1 MGQSILEIFTLIT
14 GVIYVILEIRQKNAM
29 WVLGIITSL
38 ASMLVF
44 YSQGLYASF
53 GLNAYYLITGFI
65 GLWQWRKDKG
75 AIEDNSKIHLN
86 RLSWKAATISAM
98 VFVAGTIGLATGM
111 DYMSELGFKE
121 NPMSLLDASVAV
133 LSAVATWWLVKSY
146 LQQWWLWI
154 ASNTLSLILCVTQ
167 GMWWMALLYILYVVA
182 AVIGLRHWK
191 KHGITVAPKE
201 LDIKQL
207 DQDYPANNEDNT
219 DSTN

>member
-1 MGQSILEIFTLIT
+1 MHNILEIFTLIT

-53 GLNAYYLITGFI
+53 GLNAYYLITAFI

-75 AIEDNSKIHLN
+75 SIEDTSKIHLN
-86 RLSWKAATISAM
+86 RLSWKVVAVSTI
-98 VFVAGTIGLATGM
+98 VFAAGTVGLAAGM

-154 ASNTLSLILCVTQ
+154 AANTLSLILCVTQ

-182 AVIGLRHWK
+182 AVIGLKHWGK
-191 KHGITVAPKE
+191 NGITVAPKD
-201 LDIKQL
+201 LNIKQL
-207 DQDYPANNEDNT
+207 N
-219 DSTN
+219 

>member
-14 GVIYVILEIRQKNAM
+14 GVVYVILEIRQKNAM

-53 GLNAYYLITGFI
+53 GLNAYYLITAFI

-75 AIEDNSKIHLN
+75 TIEGASKIHLN
-86 RLSWKAATISAM
+86 RLSWKVAAISAI
-98 VFVAGTIGLATGM
+98 VFAAGTIVLAAGM
-111 DYMSELGFKE
+111 DYMSRLGFKE

-154 ASNTLSLILCVTQ
+154 AANTLSLILCAAQ

-182 AVIGLRHWK
+182 AIIGLKHWT
-191 KHGITVAPKE
+191 KHGEYVH
-201 LDIKQL
+201 
-207 DQDYPANNEDNT
+207 
-219 DSTN
+219 SS

>member
-14 GVIYVILEIRQKNAM
+14 GVVYVILEIRQKNAM

-53 GLNAYYLITGFI
+53 GLNAYYLITAFI

-75 AIEDNSKIHLN
+75 TIEGASKIHLN
-86 RLSWKAATISAM
+86 RLSWKVTAISAI
-98 VFVAGTIGLATGM
+98 VFAAGTIGLAAGM
-111 DYMSELGFKE
+111 DYMSRLGFKE

-154 ASNTLSLILCVTQ
+154 AANTLSLILCAAQ
-167 GMWWMALLYILYVVA
+167 GMWWMAVLYILYVVA
-182 AVIGLRHWK
+182 AVIGLRHWAK
-191 KHGITVAPKE
+191 NGITVAPKR
-201 LDIKQL
+201 LNIKQL
-207 DQDYPANNEDNT
+207 D
-219 DSTN
+219 

>member
-29 WVLGIITSL
+29 WVLGMITSL

-53 GLNAYYLITGFI
+53 GLNAYYLITAFI

-75 AIEDNSKIHLN
+75 SIEDTSKIHLN
-86 RLSWKAATISAM
+86 RLSWTVVTISA
-98 VFVAGTIGLATGM
+98 VIFIGGTIGLAAGM
-111 DYMSELGFKE
+111 EYMSKLGFKE

-154 ASNTLSLILCVTQ
+154 AANTLSLILCATQ

-182 AVIGLRHWK
+182 TVIGLRHWK
-191 KHGITVAPKE
+191 KHGEYVHCC
-201 LDIKQL
+201 
-207 DQDYPANNEDNT
+207 
-219 DSTN
+219 

>member
-14 GVIYVILEIRQKNAM
+14 GVVYVILEIRQKNAM

-53 GLNAYYLITGFI
+53 GLNAYYLITAFI

-75 AIEDNSKIHLN
+75 TIEGASKIHLN
-86 RLSWKAATISAM
+86 RLSWKVAAISAI
-98 VFVAGTIGLATGM
+98 VFAAGTIGLAAGM
-111 DYMSELGFKE
+111 DYMSRLGFKE

-154 ASNTLSLILCVTQ
+154 AANTLSLILCAAQ

-182 AVIGLRHWK
+182 AVIGLRHWT
-191 KHGITVAPKE
+191 KHGEYVH
-201 LDIKQL
+201 
-207 DQDYPANNEDNT
+207 
-219 DSTN
+219 SS

>member
-53 GLNAYYLITGFI
+53 GLNAYYLITAFI

-75 AIEDNSKIHLN
+75 TIEGASKIHLN
-86 RLSWKAATISAM
+86 RLSWKVAAISAI
-98 VFVAGTIGLATGM
+98 VFTAGTIGLAAGM
-111 DYMSELGFKE
+111 DYMSRLGFKE

-154 ASNTLSLILCVTQ
+154 AANTLSLILCATQ

-191 KHGITVAPKE
+191 KHGEYVHC
-201 LDIKQL
+201 
-207 DQDYPANNEDNT
+207 
-219 DSTN
+219 S

>member
-1 MGQSILEIFTLIT
+1 
-14 GVIYVILEIRQKNAM
+14 M

-53 GLNAYYLITGFI
+53 GLNAYYLITAFI

-75 AIEDNSKIHLN
+75 AIEDTSKIHLN
-86 RLSWKAATISAM
+86 RLSWKVAAISAIL
-98 VFVAGTIGLATGM
+98 FAAGTIGLAAGM

-154 ASNTLSLILCVTQ
+154 AANTLSLILCATQ
-167 GMWWMALLYILYVVA
+167 GMWWMAVLYILYVVA

-191 KHGITVAPKE
+191 KHGEYVH
-201 LDIKQL
+201 
-207 DQDYPANNEDNT
+207 
-219 DSTN
+219 SC

>member
-1 MGQSILEIFTLIT
+1 
-14 GVIYVILEIRQKNAM
+14 M

-53 GLNAYYLITGFI
+53 GLNAYYLITSFI

-75 AIEDNSKIHLN
+75 AIENTSKIHLN
-86 RLSWKAATISAM
+86 RLSWKVVAISAIIFIGGA
-98 VFVAGTIGLATGM
+98 VGLAAGM
-111 DYMSELGFKE
+111 EYMSDLGFKE

-154 ASNTLSLILCVTQ
+154 AANILSLILCAAQ
-167 GMWWMALLYILYVVA
+167 GMWWMAILYVMYTVA
-182 AVIGLRHWK
+182 AVIGLKHWE
-191 KHGITVAPKE
+191 KHGEYVHR
-201 LDIKQL
+201 
-207 DQDYPANNEDNT
+207 
-219 DSTN
+219 S

>member
-53 GLNAYYLITGFI
+53 GLNAYYLITAFI

-75 AIEDNSKIHLN
+75 TIEDASKIHLN
-86 RLSWKAATISAM
+86 RLSWKVAAISAI
-98 VFVAGTIGLATGM
+98 VFAAGTIVLAAGM
-111 DYMSELGFKE
+111 DYMSRLGFKE
-121 NPMSLLDASVAV
+121 NPMSLLDASVAI

-154 ASNTLSLILCVTQ
+154 AANTLSLILCATQ

-182 AVIGLRHWK
+182 AVIGLKHWK
-191 KHGITVAPKE
+191 RHGAILHQT
-201 LDIKQL
+201 
-207 DQDYPANNEDNT
+207 NT
-219 DSTN
+219 

>member
-14 GVIYVILEIRQKNAM
+14 GVVYVILEIRQKNAM

-53 GLNAYYLITGFI
+53 GLNAYYLITAFI

-75 AIEDNSKIHLN
+75 TIEGAFKIHLN
-86 RLSWKAATISAM
+86 RLSWKVAAISAI
-98 VFVAGTIGLATGM
+98 VFAAGTIGLAAGM
-111 DYMSELGFKE
+111 DYMSRLGFKE

-154 ASNTLSLILCVTQ
+154 AANTLSLILCAAQ

-182 AVIGLRHWK
+182 AVIGLRHWT
-191 KHGITVAPKE
+191 KHGEYVH
-201 LDIKQL
+201 
-207 DQDYPANNEDNT
+207 
-219 DSTN
+219 SS

>member
-1 MGQSILEIFTLIT
+1 MEKSILEIFTLIT

-53 GLNAYYLITGFI
+53 GLNAYYLITAFI

-75 AIEDNSKIHLN
+75 AIENTSKIHLN
-86 RLSWKAATISAM
+86 KLSWNVAGISA
-98 VFVAGTIGLATGM
+98 VIFIGGSIGLAAGM
-111 DYMSELGFKE
+111 EYMSDLGFKE

-154 ASNTLSLILCVTQ
+154 AANILSLALCAAQ
-167 GMWWMALLYILYVVA
+167 GMWWMAFLYILYATA
-182 AVIGLRHWK
+182 AVIGLIHWK
-191 KHGITVAPKE
+191 KNGEYVHC
-201 LDIKQL
+201 
-207 DQDYPANNEDNT
+207 
-219 DSTN
+219 S

>member
-1 MGQSILEIFTLIT
+1 MHNILEIFTLIT

-53 GLNAYYLITGFI
+53 GLNAYYLITAFI
-65 GLWQWRKDKG
+65 GLWQWRKDKR
-75 AIEDNSKIHLN
+75 AIENTARIHLN
-86 RLSWKAATISAM
+86 RLSWKVVAVSAIIIIAGSAGVAA
-98 VFVAGTIGLATGM
+98 GM
-111 DYMSELGFKE
+111 EYMSELGFKE

-154 ASNTLSLILCVTQ
+154 AANILSMVLCATQ
-167 GMWWMALLYILYVVA
+167 GMWWMALLYIMYTAA
-182 AVIGLRHWK
+182 AVIGLKHWEK
-191 KHGITVAPKE
+191 NGEYVHC
-201 LDIKQL
+201 
-207 DQDYPANNEDNT
+207 
-219 DSTN
+219 S

>member
-1 MGQSILEIFTLIT
+1 MHNILEIFTLIT

-53 GLNAYYLITGFI
+53 GLNAYYLITAFI
-65 GLWQWRKDKG
+65 GLWQWRKDKR
-75 AIEDNSKIHLN
+75 AIENTARIHLN
-86 RLSWKAATISAM
+86 RLSWKVVAVSAIIIIAGSVGVAA
-98 VFVAGTIGLATGM
+98 GM
-111 DYMSELGFKE
+111 EYMSELGFKE

-154 ASNTLSLILCVTQ
+154 AANILSMVLCATQ
-167 GMWWMALLYILYVVA
+167 GMWWMALLYIMYTAA
-182 AVIGLRHWK
+182 AVIGLKHWEK
-191 KHGITVAPKE
+191 NGEYVHC
-201 LDIKQL
+201 
-207 DQDYPANNEDNT
+207 
-219 DSTN
+219 S

>member
-53 GLNAYYLITGFI
+53 GLNAYYLITAFI

-75 AIEDNSKIHLN
+75 TIEDASKIHLN
-86 RLSWKAATISAM
+86 RLSWKVAAISAI
-98 VFVAGTIGLATGM
+98 VFAAGTIGLAAGM
-111 DYMSELGFKE
+111 DYMSRLGFKE

-154 ASNTLSLILCVTQ
+154 AANTLSLILCAAQ

-182 AVIGLRHWK
+182 AIIGLKHWT
-191 KHGITVAPKE
+191 KHGITVAPKK
-201 LDIKQL
+201 LNTKQL
-207 DQDYPANNEDNT
+207 D
-219 DSTN
+219 